1 MLEGVATRAGAGL
14 DRYVAAHPLAG
25 SERAGWAAADAGAA
39 ARRGLGRLPAARR
52 RADRAAVRAR
62 AALEPLGPRLLVCE
76 ARAHDAAV
84 ARTSHAPHVVAMALA
99 RAGEAGLAAA
109 LTGGAYRDMTRTAA
123 ADEALWSEI
132 LAPTGGRSPTPCGR
146 CRASWP
152 GSRTR
157 SLPTT
162 LRRRGDLAGGGGRPG
177 ARDVDP
183 LGRARP
189 GRRAVRA
196 ARVGRLLE
204 LGRAG
209 RAVRRPRVE
218 GDALALDVAALT
230 A

>member
-1 MLEGVATRAGAGL
+1 MGGG
-14 DRYVAAHPLAG
+14 G
-25 SERAGWAAADAGAA
+25 AGAA
-39 ARRGLGRLPAARR
+39 ARHGVGRVPAARR

-62 AALEPLGPRLLVCE
+62 RGARALGPRLLVCE

-132 LAPTGGRSPTPCGR
+132 LHANRQPVADAL
-146 CRASWP
+146 RALS
-152 GSRTR
+152 SE
-157 SLPTT
+157 
-162 LRRRGDLAGGGGRPG
+162 LAGLADAIAADDRSDVAATWRAGADARD

-183 LGRARP
+183 LGRAVV
-189 GRRAVRA
+189 GCRAVRA
-196 ARVGRLLE
+196 ARVGRAA
-204 LGRAG
+204 RARPRG
-209 RAVRRPRVE
+209 PAVRRPRVE
-218 GDALALDVAALT
+218 GDVLALDVAALT